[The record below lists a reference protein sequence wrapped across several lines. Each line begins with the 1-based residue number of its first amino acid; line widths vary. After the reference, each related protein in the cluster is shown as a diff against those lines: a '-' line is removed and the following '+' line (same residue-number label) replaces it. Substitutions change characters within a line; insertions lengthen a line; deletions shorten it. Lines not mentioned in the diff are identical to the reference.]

1 MAESYEI
8 NLEIQ
13 GGEQPALVMETEE
26 GATDGASAR
35 NAEAWANGT
44 RNGVPVTEG
53 DPAYH
58 NNSKYYRDSAAAIV
72 AGDIIDDDAGI
83 GDYDLTWSADKLAK
97 GNESKAPVINVSD
110 QTSAAVKTLTDG
122 ADGMPMAL
130 TVGIEPVQAGS
141 GDPSPSNVRAISGWS
156 AVKISRTGKNLVDES
171 SVTVVT
177 GKYLNF
183 DTGVEESAGGYNYI
197 ADYFKVNGGAKYTF
211 GVSKTATSKSR
222 GVFVLFYDKSKNI
235 ISNAS
240 ITLLA
245 NTTAAATVAETFTV
259 PADAVYARFTIAD
272 YTAGT
277 IALVVG
283 ENLDGAGVFAG
294 DEYEISIPSTPGTVY
309 GGSLT
314 VNKDGTG
321 KLVVDRKGKGFSE
334 LTWSY
339 DSTNTRFYSDAIS
352 GMKRINSARRV
363 GFLCSHFQT
372 ISDGRSL
379 DNVPDNSAY
388 FGATTSDRQLYV
400 KCTAYTDATAFAE
413 AFANASIVYPL
424 DSSVEYTLTASQ
436 VNALVT
442 SLKGVNNL
450 YADSGD
456 ILSVEYSADTKLY
469 VDEHNEA
476 EDTAITSIKGMIAD
490 SDDPVATESHA
501 IGDVFICNDQLL
513 RATSAIATGET
524 IAVGT
529 NAEILNLADFI
540 NEKDA
545 NLQTGITGNASQLA
559 TLFKIYPTPEA
570 PLEKFGDDFTASVSY
585 GVTHSKVG
593 NIYYLNGT
601 YSDNTYRNYTLH
613 FGSVKAVSTGSN
625 APSYDEKYVPFALQA
640 GVRHCLKIH
649 YPKFSSSGSEAKRAV
664 IYLLKANSENAM
676 SWNSVVTVDGLDT
689 DYFFTPSEGDRYGLI
704 VKIRGTTMDMAIETT
719 ITASPETT

>member
-83 GDYDLTWSADKLAK
+83 GDYNLTWSADKLAK
-97 GNESKAPVINVSD
+97 KDEGKAPVINVSD
-110 QTSAAVKTLTDG
+110 QASAAVKTLTDG
-122 ADGMPMAL
+122 SDGMPMGV

-141 GDPSPSNVRAISGWS
+141 GDPSPTNIRPITG
-156 AVKISRTGKNLVDES
+156 RTGCNIRITNKNLNYFAGQLRTGNTSYYFVFNDGIDYAWYEWIPPQTTAYIRIELEHDK
-171 SVTVVT
+171 TVSWRPYYRKSD
-177 GKYLNF
+177 GS
-183 DTGVEESAGGYNYI
+183 DTPVGSYG
-197 ADYFKVNGGAKYTF
+197 T
-211 GVSKTATSKSR
+211 SKTR
-222 GVFVLFYDKSKNI
+222 
-235 ISNAS
+235 
-240 ITLLA
+240 
-245 NTTAAATVAETFTV
+245 E
-259 PADAVYARFTIAD
+259 FTIANNTD
-272 YTAGT
+272 NYIKTRLWTYANSGNFADVT
-277 IALVVG
+277 VKTMMTF
-283 ENLDGAGVFAG
+283 DG
-294 DEYEISIPSTPGTVY
+294 YESYVPYNGHLYSITFPETPGTVY

-469 VDEHNEA
+469 VDGKISEGMKLIALLLTANH
-476 EDTAITSIKGMIAD
+476 EDGMKASKAYASGDLLTVGNTLYKATTSIANG
-490 SDDPVATESHA
+490 ATLTA
-501 IGDVFICNDQLL
+501 
-513 RATSAIATGET
+513 
-524 IAVGT
+524 GT
-529 NAEILNLADFI
+529 N
-540 NEKDA
+540 
-545 NLQTGITGNASQLA
+545 
-559 TLFKIYPTPEA
+559 
-570 PLEKFGDDFTASVSY
+570 
-585 GVTHSKVG
+585 VT
-593 NIYYLNGT
+593 
-601 YSDNTYRNYTLH
+601 
-613 FGSVKAVSTGSN
+613 
-625 APSYDEKYVPFALQA
+625 
-640 GVRHCLKIH
+640 
-649 YPKFSSSGSEAKRAV
+649 
-664 IYLLKANSENAM
+664 
-676 SWNSVVTVDGLDT
+676 
-689 DYFFTPSEGDRYGLI
+689 
-704 VKIRGTTMDMAIETT
+704 ETT
-719 ITASPETT
+719 IAQELAALA